1 MTEPSNE
8 DKSFAFP
15 LLNRVYIA
23 GKLTHD
29 PPLRYTKRGVP
40 VTNFVIETVPDTKE
54 TEERKACQISVVVW
68 AQQAIECTRTLK
80 KDHPVF
86 ISGEL
91 QSMPNADPAKGHFP
105 VQINALSIQTLHQAE
120 EANAPAQESDLTVD
134 NQDQG
139 NDQGS

>member
-1 MTEPSNE
+1 MTEHTNE

-40 VTNFVIETVPDTKE
+40 VTNFVIETVPEINE

-80 KDHPVF
+80 KEHSVF
-86 ISGEL
+86 ITGEL

-105 VQINALSIQTLHQAE
+105 VQINALSIQPLQQTEQV
-120 EANAPAQESDLTVD
+120 NIPAQESDQTIED
-134 NQDQG
+134 QDQE
-139 NDQGS
+139 ND